1 MMRIFAESRSRL
13 SLWPGLVLSCSLLL
27 AGFLAAPDAQADES
41 AWPDIRD
48 SVFGDREIADAAG
61 VVALETPYRAHDAA
75 VVPIKITALIPQDAE
90 RSITKITLIVD
101 ENPAPV
107 VGTFRF
113 FPQNGI
119 ASLSTRVRVNAYTHI
134 RAIAETSDGK
144 LFMAANYVKAAG
156 GCSAPA
162 GKDHKLA
169 MSRLGQMR
177 FRQIGEWRAGEPSE
191 AQVMVSHP
199 NYSGMQTDQLT
210 QLWIPADYVRTIE
223 LSLNGKP
230 VLAFDGDISMS
241 ENPSLRFFLKPE
253 EGATLTARVT
263 DTEER
268 IFTESWTIKLEPG
281 S

>member
-1 MMRIFAESRSRL
+1 MMRKSADNRFRPSFL
-13 SLWPGLVLSCSLLL
+13 PGLILSCCLMLASLL
-27 AGFLAAPDAQADES
+27 AAVGAHADEA

-61 VVALETPYRAHDAA
+61 VIALETPYRAHDAA
-75 VVPIKITALIPQDAE
+75 VVPVKIIALIPQSAE
-90 RSITKITLIVD
+90 RSITKITLIID

-119 ASLSTRVRVNAYTHI
+119 ASLSTRVRVNAYTNV
-134 RAIAETSDGK
+134 RAIAETSDGR
-144 LFMAANYVKAAG
+144 LYMATNYVKAAG

-162 GKDHKLA
+162 GKDHELA
-169 MSRLGQMR
+169 MSRLGKIR
-177 FRQIGEWRAGEPSE
+177 FRQIGEWRAGEPSQ

-223 LSLNGKP
+223 LALNGKP
-230 VLAFDGDISMS
+230 ILAFDGDISMS
-241 ENPSLRFFLKPE
+241 ENPSLRFFMKPE

-268 IFTESWTIKLEPG
+268 SFTDSWTIKLGPG